1 MPSLEEL
8 REHRVGRFRQMCA
21 RTGMYVV
28 GADAADTFCR
38 EILEV
43 LAYVD
48 DCEQQYTQELVRRRR
63 DDFGASGAASMRSWF
78 THGVVQIE
86 GHDPAQFT
94 GAGEVAAWYAE
105 PAARFGWLDVPRL
118 SAHDLAAVVTAISD
132 PDGIDHWTRGRLL
145 AELPAASIVVDR
157 SIHCFAPSDPDAR
170 WVYVDLLRQFGSRWD
185 RPETPVRS
193 FRTGGPL
200 GARSAM
206 VVSTTGRLMLA
217 VPDETAPG
225 AVAPRVSR

>member
-1 MPSLEEL
+1 MPGLEGL
-8 REHRVGRFRQMCA
+8 RERLVERFRQMCA
-21 RTGMYVV
+21 RTGMYVI

-38 EILEV
+38 EIFEV

-48 DCEQQYTQELVRRRR
+48 DCEQQYTQELVRCRR
-63 DDFGASGAASMRSWF
+63 DDFGPTSAARMGSWF
-78 THGVVQIE
+78 TPGVVQIE
-86 GHDPAQFT
+86 GYDLARYT

-105 PAARFGWLDVPRL
+105 LAARFGWLDVPRL
-118 SAHDLAAVVTAISD
+118 SATDLAAVVTALSD
-132 PDGIDHWTRGRLL
+132 PDGIDTWTRGRLL

-170 WVYVDLLRQFGSRWD
+170 WVYVDVLRQFGSRWD

-193 FRTGGPL
+193 FRTGGPH

-217 VPDETAPG
+217 VPDEPLPG
-225 AVAPRVSR
+225 ARAARVAR